1 MPATALTA
9 EERTMNFFLP
19 IFLVIL
25 PTNGIISTMG
35 RYATMLTTAS
45 IFVFWKYDWNIM
57 LLTEVIDMKQTTC
70 TNETIVSAII
80 GTLVKKP
87 LIVSA

>member
-1 MPATALTA
+1 M
-9 EERTMNFFLP
+9 
-19 IFLVIL
+19 
-25 PTNGIISTMG
+25 
-35 RYATMLTTAS
+35 
-45 IFVFWKYDWNIM
+45 M